1 MVRMET
7 MIKDRDETIEKLQR
21 VIEQC
26 IEDRNLKQ
34 KDVLELCSKKGYTLK
49 QSELSRILGRK
60 TTLALY
66 PAIALSD
73 ALEIDM
79 SAVLYPNRWRR
90 CKWDIYRLDHA
101 VSKTQ
106 KVVLSA
112 FGISAEQVK
121 YKANYIS
128 ENLRGK

>member
-1 MVRMET
+1 

-90 CKWDIYRLDHA
+90 RKWDIYRLDHA

>member
-90 CKWDIYRLDHA
+90 RKWDIYRLDHA

>member
-1 MVRMET
+1 MFRMET
-7 MIKDRDETIEKLQR
+7 MRKDRDKTIEKLQR

-34 KDVLELCSKKGYTLK
+34 KDVLNLCEKKGYTLK
-49 QSELSRILGRK
+49 QSELSRILNRK

-79 SAVLYPNRWRR
+79 SEVLYPDR
-90 CKWDIYRLDHA
+90 
-101 VSKTQ
+101 
-106 KVVLSA
+106 
-112 FGISAEQVK
+112 
-121 YKANYIS
+121 
-128 ENLRGK
+128 